1 MLKLPGILYPQSS
14 ACQTLPSS
22 TVSQSLLNSCSLS
35 WSFYL
40 TISSSAAPFSSCH
53 QSSSALG
60 SLSMSQFFTSG
71 VQSIAASASE
81 TVLHEC
87 SRLSSFR
94 IDWFDCLEIQGT
106 LKSLL
111 QNHNLKALILW
122 CSAFFMVQ
130 LLHPYITTGK
140 TITLTIQTFAGK
152 LMSRLFKAL
161 SKFVIISI
169 LEFHD
174 YRNHPQ

>member
-87 SRLSSFR
+87 SRLISFR

-111 QNHNLKALILW
+111 QHHSSKSSILW
-122 CSAFFMVQ
+122 CSAFLMVQ
-130 LLHPYITTGK
+130 LSHPYMITGK
-140 TITLTIQTFAGK
+140 TIALTIWIFVNK
-152 LMSRLFKAL
+152 VMSLLF
-161 SKFVIISI
+161 
-169 LEFHD
+169 
-174 YRNHPQ
+174 